1 MAMNPDE
8 FDDFLNDE
16 DEPAP
21 VVDTRADGRL
31 LRVPL
36 GRISPNL
43 VNPRTDF
50 GTEDDLKDFGRS
62 LKRRQIQAVPVVT
75 RKAYLN
81 LWPDHKDGIGN
92 VDVVIV
98 SGERRYRGATA
109 VDLPALEC
117 VINDGYAESRKTFLD
132 AVVSENIDRQN
143 FDAIE
148 EANAVE
154 VLVEAFGTA
163 RAVAEH
169 YERVDGWVSQRRIL
183 LRLAPEAQEL
193 VRRQNMPLEAA
204 RKLGKLVKDHQWSA
218 SDQLQW
224 WEDEQQERAK
234 KAAAKKAARTAER
247 KAAAQAVS
255 VPPSFTAV
263 KPADAVPAAVPGI
276 AQRVEPEQSS
286 HAPAPAPAAL
296 PVQRETA
303 PSPTPTPAEAP
314 PSAASPAVRPA
325 GPIRQ
330 PVADEPSVLVRQ
342 LPTHDWEQLADI
354 VIAELPEAALHNLT
368 ERLLE
373 AVGADTSSQS
383 A

>member
-1 MAMNPDE
+1 MAMNPNE
-8 FDDFLNDE
+8 FDDFLE
-16 DEPAP
+16 DDDAP
-21 VVDTRADGRL
+21 DHVIDTRADGRL

-43 VNPRTDF
+43 VNPRKDF

-98 SGERRYRGATA
+98 SGERRYRGASA

-193 VRRQNMPLEAA
+193 VRRQSMPLDAA
-204 RKLGKLVKDHQWSA
+204 RKLGKLVKDYQWSA

-234 KAAAKKAARTAER
+234 KAAAKKAARAAER
-247 KAAAQAVS
+247 KAAAQAAPM
-255 VPPSFTAV
+255 PPSFTAV
-263 KPADAVPAAVPGI
+263 KPVGVAPAPDPGI
-276 AQRVEPEQSS
+276 PQRVEPEQSS
-286 HAPAPAPAAL
+286 PAPTPDPAPAAL

-303 PSPTPTPAEAP
+303 PSPTPTPSEAP
-314 PSAASPAVRPA
+314 LNVATPAVRPT

-330 PVADEPSVLVRQ
+330 SVAAEPSVRVQQ
-342 LPTHDWEQLADI
+342 LPTHDWQQLADI
-354 VIAELPEAALHNLT
+354 VIAELPRAALQNLT

-373 AVGADTSSQS
+373 AATSRS